1 MKAILL
7 ILLIATILGCSNQ
20 YVKYNNS
27 DQMTNDELI
36 EFAKANCFFWY
47 FKKKGY
53 DIDDI
58 GSITGGIVEKGSYSA
73 DKFQQVAFLV
83 KEYSPSVQSKHSVDI
98 DLLKCFNLDQDPDFI
113 QTINKLK

>member
-7 ILLIATILGCSNQ
+7 IPLIFSILGCSNQ
-20 YVKYNNS
+20 SVKPENS
-27 DQMTNDELI
+27 KKIASDELI

-53 DIDDI
+53 DIEDI
-58 GSITGGIVEKGSYSA
+58 GSITGGMVEKGSYSA

-83 KEYSPSVQSKHSVDI
+83 KEYSPNIKSKQDIDI
-98 DLLKCFNLDQDPDFI
+98 DLLKCFKLDQEPDFI
-113 QTINKLK
+113 QAVNKIK